1 MCAVSA
7 LKSTVIFR
15 NCGATGSRALSKP
28 VPMCGCVKFRAVRLL
43 LTAALLV
50 PIFPSIALGQRT
62 GIDLDG
68 KRVNPF
74 DVASGKIVV
83 LIFVRRDCPA
93 SSRYAPVIQQIGARH
108 ERDASFWLVFPDK
121 EETPETVREYLQQ
134 YNYRLPALRDPAH
147 ALAKLAQ
154 VQITPEVAVFTRT
167 RRLIYDGRID
177 NWYIEPGRA
186 RPAPTTHEL
195 EEAIEAALADKAPR
209 EAQVRGVGCY
219 ISDIE

>member
-1 MCAVSA
+1 
-7 LKSTVIFR
+7 
-15 NCGATGSRALSKP
+15 
-28 VPMCGCVKFRAVRLL
+28 MCGCVKFRAVRLL

-83 LIFVRRDCPA
+83 LIFVRRDCPV
-93 SSRYAPVIQQIGARH
+93 SSRYAPLIQQISARH
-108 ERDASFWLVFPDK
+108 EQDASFWLIFPDK
-121 EETPETVREYLQQ
+121 EETPETIHEYLRQ

-147 ALAKLAQ
+147 ALARLAH
-154 VQITPEVAVFTRT
+154 VQITPEVAVFARS

-186 RPAPTTHEL
+186 RPAPTTYEL
-195 EEAIEAALADKAPR
+195 EEAIEAALAGNAPR
-209 EAQVRGVGCY
+209 EAQVTGVGCY